1 MVLPYLKRKYCPRKK
16 VTGPDGKTAM
26 VPKIAMTCTSFMVN
40 LFFVK
45 SIRRFEITL
54 SDGTI
59 LPVPDRKYSK
69 ISKLLQE

>member
-1 MVLPYLKRKYCPRKK
+1 
-16 VTGPDGKTAM
+16 M
-26 VPKIAMTCTSFMVN
+26 VPKIAMIRTSFMVN

-54 SDGTI
+54 SDGTV